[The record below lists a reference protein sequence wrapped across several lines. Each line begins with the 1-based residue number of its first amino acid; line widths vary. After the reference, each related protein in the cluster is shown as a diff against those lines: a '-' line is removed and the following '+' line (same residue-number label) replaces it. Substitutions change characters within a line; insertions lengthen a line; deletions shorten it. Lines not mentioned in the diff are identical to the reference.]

1 MMHGR
6 RTWSKRGLALGG
18 ALMAFGVSA
27 FTAPTLPVPP
37 GVQAESSWTQ
47 YQRTIQRDQ
56 RTVAQD
62 RNRPYPIPSDGAARS
77 PRTRDHRTP
86 LPEGLAV
93 ALIGLGFVLV
103 AGTILTA
110 KRRRQKQE
118 TTLHRRIFPL

>member
-6 RTWSKRGLALGG
+6 RTWSKRGLALGV
-18 ALMAFGVSA
+18 ALMALGAVA

-37 GVQAESSWTQ
+37 GVQAERAWTP

-77 PRTRDHRTP
+77 PRKRDPRTP

-93 ALIGLGFVLV
+93 ALIGLGIVLV
-103 AGTILTA
+103 TGTILTA

-118 TTLHRRIFPL
+118 NTLNRRSFR